1 MHTRYTLYEKP
12 TVEEGCK
19 SGRPVLAEL
28 HCQVERLVCSR
39 EADWHRRLLQTVIHL
54 LQASLSL
61 NTADL
66 DTAETELMVDQYRL
80 VLLPSD

>member
-1 MHTRYTLYEKP
+1 M
-12 TVEEGCK
+12 EEGCQ

-28 HCQVERLVCSR
+28 HCQVERLGCSR
-39 EADWHRRLLQTVIHL
+39 EADWHRKLLQTVLHL

-66 DTAETELMVDQYRL
+66 DTAETELMVDQYKFL